1 MHPMQF
7 VHKKDGSWGRKSF
20 VDLIEVDVPSDE
32 MSSKEDDDNCD
43 IKGEGTENEIAT
55 RS

>member
-1 MHPMQF
+1 MQF

-20 VDLIEVDVPSDE
+20 VDLIEVDVPSNE

-43 IKGEGTENEIAT
+43 IKEKVSDRHILN
-55 RS
+55 